1 MIIHSIIPDEILYA
15 GIEDVEAPVEM
26 HVQGILMQVE
36 RISNDQIK
44 VVRVISPELEP
55 YMNNA
60 YLPGQIIRL

>member
-15 GIEDVEAPVEM
+15 GIENIEAPEEM
-26 HVQGILMQVE
+26 QVHGVLLQVE
-36 RISNDQIK
+36 RISIDQIK

-55 YMNNA
+55 YMNDA